1 MPVEVLH
8 SGTSVG
14 TAGVSGLF
22 SAATSILSS
31 FSSTVV
37 RRPLSGLDFLSS
49 SAFVLAACA
58 AFFDVVAVPFWR
70 GRPRLGDTDHLGVF
84 GGVSWVACKLR
95 GLIGA
100 TGTACPVCFSRGT
113 GPQKQ
118 FNALTCR
125 ASATSRL
132 RRGSPAAAKHPSCR
146 GQRAE
151 KQTGLSGPDLGLT
164 SSNQPVERADTSTFI
179 CWMRRQSPHPMHRA
193 GPCQPTARSPNPT
206 SQIWDSQG
214 LRQAPSTS
222 HATQKCQ
229 EQGSR

>member
-1 MPVEVLH
+1 MV
-8 SGTSVG
+8 
-14 TAGVSGLF
+14 
-22 SAATSILSS
+22 
-31 FSSTVV
+31 
-37 RRPLSGLDFLSS
+37 
-49 SAFVLAACA
+49 
-58 AFFDVVAVPFWR
+58 
-70 GRPRLGDTDHLGVF
+70 
-84 GGVSWVACKLR
+84 CKLR

-118 FNALTCR
+118 FSALTCR

-132 RRGSPAAAKHPSCR
+132 SGGALQQQQSIRHAQRGR
-146 GQRAE
+146 GQRAD
-151 KQTGLSGPDLGLT
+151 KQAGLSGPDLGLI
-164 SSNQPVERADTSTFI
+164 SSNQPVERPDTSTFI
-179 CWMRRQSPHPMHRA
+179 CWMHRQSPHPMHRA

-214 LRQAPSTS
+214 LRQAPATS